1 MNEINS
7 ELTSSNEKL
16 KNDLVDKDN
25 EYNELNGK
33 ISSYEDQIN
42 SATNEIQILSN
53 AKDELNKS
61 IVEKDKNIAELLN
74 KNKDFET
81 EIERLNSIVDE
92 KSDSLEKTSST
103 LDSKANEI
111 SKLNDQ
117 LNEKDEEIRSLN
129 EKLANISSS
138 ANDSAID
145 SMKEEIENLKK
156 EKDELCSSL
165 AELSQKEKASEYEVQ
180 RLNEELKI
188 KEQEDKSEDVDT
200 DKLSQDLLSSLNL
213 GDDNN

>member
-1 MNEINS
+1 M
-7 ELTSSNEKL
+7 
-16 KNDLVDKDN
+16 VDKDN

-42 SATNEIQILSN
+42 SAANEIKILSD

-61 IVEKDKNIAELLN
+61 IVEKDNNIAELLN
-74 KNKDFET
+74 KNKDSET
-81 EIERLNSIVDE
+81 EIARLNSIVDE
-92 KSDSLEKTSST
+92 KSDSLKKTSST
-103 LDSKANEI
+103 LDSKVNEI

-129 EKLANISSS
+129 EKLANVSSS
-138 ANDSAID
+138 ANDSTID
-145 SMKEEIENLKK
+145 SLKEEIENLKK

-180 RLNEELKI
+180 RLNDELKV
-188 KEQEDKSEDVDT
+188 KEPEDKSEDVDT

>member
-16 KNDLVDKDN
+16 KNELVDKDN

-42 SATNEIQILSN
+42 SATNEIQILSD

-74 KNKDFET
+74 KNKDSET
-81 EIERLNSIVDE
+81 EIARLNSIVDE
-92 KSDSLEKTSST
+92 KSDSLDKASST
-103 LDSKANEI
+103 LDSKVNEI

-117 LNEKDEEIRSLN
+117 LNEKDEEIRYLN
-129 EKLANISSS
+129 EKLANVSSS
-138 ANDSAID
+138 ASDSTID
-145 SMKEEIENLKK
+145 SLKEEIENLKK

-180 RLNEELKI
+180 RLNEELKV
-188 KEQEDKSEDVDT
+188 KEPKDESEDVDT

>member
-1 MNEINS
+1 M
-7 ELTSSNEKL
+7 
-16 KNDLVDKDN
+16 VDKDN

-33 ISSYEDQIN
+33 ISSYEDKIN
-42 SATNEIQILSN
+42 SAANEIQILSD

-81 EIERLNSIVDE
+81 EIERLNSILDE

-117 LNEKDEEIRSLN
+117 LNQKDEEIRSLN
-129 EKLANISSS
+129 EKLANVSSS

-145 SMKEEIENLKK
+145 SLKEEIENLKK

-180 RLNEELKI
+180 RLNEELKV

>member
-1 MNEINS
+1 M
-7 ELTSSNEKL
+7 K
-16 KNDLVDKDN
+16 
-25 EYNELNGK
+25 
-33 ISSYEDQIN
+33 
-42 SATNEIQILSN
+42 ILSD
-53 AKDELNKS
+53 AEDELNKS

-74 KNKDFET
+74 KNKDSET
-81 EIERLNSIVDE
+81 EIARLNSIVDE
-92 KSDSLEKTSST
+92 KSDSLEKASST
-103 LDSKANEI
+103 LDSKVNEI

-129 EKLANISSS
+129 EKLANVSSS
-138 ANDSAID
+138 ANDSTID
-145 SMKEEIENLKK
+145 SLKEEIENLKK

-180 RLNEELKI
+180 RLNEELKV
-188 KEQEDKSEDVDT
+188 KEPEDKSEDVDT

>member
-1 MNEINS
+1 M
-7 ELTSSNEKL
+7 
-16 KNDLVDKDN
+16 
-25 EYNELNGK
+25 
-33 ISSYEDQIN
+33 
-42 SATNEIQILSN
+42 
-53 AKDELNKS
+53 NKS

-81 EIERLNSIVDE
+81 EIERLNSILDE

-117 LNEKDEEIRSLN
+117 LNQKDEEIRSLN
-129 EKLANISSS
+129 EKLANVSSS

-145 SMKEEIENLKK
+145 SLKEEIENLKK

-180 RLNEELKI
+180 RLNEELKV

>member
-1 MNEINS
+1 M
-7 ELTSSNEKL
+7 
-16 KNDLVDKDN
+16 
-25 EYNELNGK
+25 
-33 ISSYEDQIN
+33 
-42 SATNEIQILSN
+42 
-53 AKDELNKS
+53 NKS

-81 EIERLNSIVDE
+81 EIGRLNSIVDE
-92 KSDSLEKTSST
+92 KSDSLKKTSST
-103 LDSKANEI
+103 LDSKVNEI

-129 EKLANISSS
+129 EKLANVSSS

-145 SMKEEIENLKK
+145 SLKEEIENLKK

-165 AELSQKEKASEYEVQ
+165 AEVSQKEKASEYEVQ
-180 RLNEELKI
+180 RLNEELKV
-188 KEQEDKSEDVDT
+188 KEQEDNSEDVDT

>member
-1 MNEINS
+1 M
-7 ELTSSNEKL
+7 
-16 KNDLVDKDN
+16 
-25 EYNELNGK
+25 
-33 ISSYEDQIN
+33 
-42 SATNEIQILSN
+42 
-53 AKDELNKS
+53 NKS

-103 LDSKANEI
+103 LDSKADEI

-129 EKLANISSS
+129 EKLANVSSS

-145 SMKEEIENLKK
+145 SLKEEIENLKK